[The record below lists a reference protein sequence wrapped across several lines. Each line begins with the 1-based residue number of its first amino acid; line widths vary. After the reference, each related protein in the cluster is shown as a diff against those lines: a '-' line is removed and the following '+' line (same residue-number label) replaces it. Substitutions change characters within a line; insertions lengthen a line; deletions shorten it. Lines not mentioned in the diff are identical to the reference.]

1 MLAIIGIVVVFAT
14 VFGGYVAAG
23 GKFGVIIKALPF
35 ELTMIGGA
43 AVGAF
48 MIGNSGGVIKQT
60 LKDLGSAFKGARW
73 KKDDYNDML
82 ALLYTLTR
90 LSQSDPLALE
100 AAIDDPE
107 NSEVFQKYPKIA
119 ADHRAVDMICDTMR
133 ASTMNLT
140 DPHQVEDMLEKQ
152 LEADLHHS
160 HMGAHALQNMA
171 DGLPALGI
179 VAAVLGII
187 KTMSSIDKPP
197 TVLGGMI
204 GGALV
209 GTFLGVFLA
218 YGFVGPL
225 AARVGAVKDEEQ
237 QFYNMIR
244 DVLIANLHKHTPN
257 MCVEVARQNAPH
269 DMRPTFLDLDAA
281 LKTLRKEAA

>member
-1 MLAIIGIVVVFAT
+1 MLVIVGIVVVFAT

-23 GKFGVIIKALPF
+23 GKFGVILHALPF
-35 ELTMIGGA
+35 EMTMIGGA

-48 MIGNSGGVIKQT
+48 IISNSMSVVKQT
-60 LKDLGSAFKGARW
+60 GKDLARAFKGSRW
-73 KKDDYNDML
+73 KKSDYNDLL
-82 ALLYTLTR
+82 ALLYSLSR
-90 LSQSDPLALE
+90 LAKEDPLALE
-100 AAIDDPE
+100 AALDDPG
-107 NSEVFQKYPKIA
+107 SSPIFGRYPRIA
-119 ADHRAVDMICDTMR
+119 SDHLATDMICDTMR
-133 ASTMNLT
+133 ATSMNLT

-152 LEADLHHS
+152 LDAELHHS
-160 HMGAHALQNMA
+160 QHGSHALQNMA

-187 KTMSSIDKPP
+187 KTMSAIDKPP
-197 TVLGGMI
+197 SVLGGMI

-225 AARVGAVKDEEQ
+225 AARVGSVVDEEHR
-237 QFYNMIR
+237 FYRMIR
-244 DVLIANLHKHTPN
+244 DVLIAGLHNHPPN

-269 DMRPTFLDLDAA
+269 DLRPSFQDLDTA
-281 LKTLRKEAA
+281 LKELRKEAA